1 MTVCVTLI
9 LGCKLPASC
18 VVSTLCTESQ
28 DRTDNIIGT
37 TYAITSRE
45 QAIVIKGI
53 GEGMADRVSREKDTN
68 HCLANPKTDPRVHQ
82 RQSRSTVL

>member
-9 LGCKLPASC
+9 LGFKLPASC
-18 VVSTLCTESQ
+18 VVSTHCPESQ
-28 DRTDNIIGT
+28 DRADNKAGT

-45 QAIVIKGI
+45 QAIAIKGI
-53 GEGMADRVSREKDTN
+53 GEGMADRVSRDKDTN

-82 RQSRSTVL
+82 RQSRSSVL